1 MGKRVLV
8 VDDDPDVRVFNTTV
22 LEENGYAPV
31 EAVNGEEALRAI
43 RTEPPELVVLD
54 VLMPRQ
60 SGIRL
65 YRTLKT
71 DPELAGI
78 KVIVLS
84 GIARKSFLKSQQ
96 ALAEF
101 GGQTV
106 PEPECYLEK
115 PVDAEVLAA
124 AVKQAIG

>member
-8 VDDDPDVRVFNTTV
+8 VDDDPDVRLFNTTV
-22 LEENGYAPV
+22 LEENGYSPE
-31 EAVNGEEALRAI
+31 EAVNGEEALQAI
-43 RTEPPELVVLD
+43 RAAPPDLVMLD

-71 DPELAGI
+71 DPALKAVKI
-78 KVIVLS
+78 ILLS
-84 GIARKSFLKSQQ
+84 GIARASFLKSQQ
-96 ALAEF
+96 ALTEF
-101 GGQTV
+101 GGQPV
-106 PEPECYLEK
+106 PEPEYYLEK

-124 AVKQAIG
+124 AVKKAIG

>member
-22 LEENGYAPV
+22 LEENGYSPE
-31 EAVNGEEALRAI
+31 EAVNGEEALQAI
-43 RTEPPELVVLD
+43 RAAPPDLVMLD

-71 DPELAGI
+71 DPALKAVKI
-78 KVIVLS
+78 ILLS
-84 GIARKSFLKSQQ
+84 GIARASFLKSQQ
-96 ALAEF
+96 ALTEF
-101 GGQTV
+101 GGQPV
-106 PEPECYLEK
+106 PEPEYYLEK

-124 AVKQAIG
+124 AVKKAIG

>member
-8 VDDDPDVRVFNTTV
+8 VDDDPDVLVFNTTV
-22 LEENGYAPV
+22 LEENGYSPE
-31 EAVNGEEALRAI
+31 EAVNGEEALQAI
-43 RTEPPELVVLD
+43 RAAPPDLVMLD

-71 DPELAGI
+71 DPALKAVKI
-78 KVIVLS
+78 ILLS
-84 GIARKSFLKSQQ
+84 GIARASFLKSQQ
-96 ALAEF
+96 ALTEF
-101 GGQTV
+101 GGQPV
-106 PEPECYLEK
+106 PEPEYYLEK

-124 AVKQAIG
+124 AVKKAIG